1 MKNLKHTIMA
11 VTAVTMVGTLSFFQV
26 SGKTDITA
34 NLVTDNKSESITIEE
49 NLNDAEKQAIAEKST
64 LTTGYAKV
72 TGSTEIKVTPSDD
85 AQTVGTMSG
94 AEDVEVLETTEGWYK
109 VAVDGQTGY
118 VKDGFI
124 TLDHKEAETAAKQY
138 DNYKKAKVTA
148 EKGLIVRSSGSKESS
163 SIGTL
168 LDGEEI
174 IIVDAQND
182 YIKILFGDELTE
194 GYVINTGL
202 VFEDQ
207 WITKNEVHTE
217 IKEIEYINTMI
228 RPME

>member
-124 TLDHKEAETAAKQY
+124 TLDHKDAETAAKQ
-138 DNYKKAKVTA
+138 
-148 EKGLIVRSSGSKESS
+148 
-163 SIGTL
+163 
-168 LDGEEI
+168 
-174 IIVDAQND
+174 
-182 YIKILFGDELTE
+182 
-194 GYVINTGL
+194 
-202 VFEDQ
+202 
-207 WITKNEVHTE
+207 
-217 IKEIEYINTMI
+217 
-228 RPME
+228 